1 MRKFNLSLQQDELD
15 ALLRKK
21 TAELLRLQSKPNHS
35 SVLYSQKLSNAIEDV
50 ESCQKLMIWY
60 QSKMKDNNLRRYRK
74 PKERHR
80 LLPIA
85 SEPMTAKTLNSVRD
99 GVLCN
104 PSGYSLRKRKK
115 M

>member
-1 MRKFNLSLQQDELD
+1 M
-15 ALLRKK
+15 
-21 TAELLRLQSKPNHS
+21 
-35 SVLYSQKLSNAIEDV
+35 
-50 ESCQKLMIWY
+50 MIWY

-104 PSGYSLRKRKK
+104 PRGYSLQKRKK
-115 M
+115 IVI